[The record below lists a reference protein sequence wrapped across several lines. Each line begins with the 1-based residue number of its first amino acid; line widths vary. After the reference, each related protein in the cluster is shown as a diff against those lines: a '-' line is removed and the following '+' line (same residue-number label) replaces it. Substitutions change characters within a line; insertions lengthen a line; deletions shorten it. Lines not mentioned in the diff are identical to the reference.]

1 MTIMAK
7 YTIPQIA
14 KALSAGGVAAV
25 GAAITAA
32 GGPDLSSLDLG
43 EWAFVIGSGLTTFG
57 ATFGTPNAESEPTA
71 GTAAAD
77 VERAAKSVQAVE
89 QQRDIFAKTA
99 DDLKGAL
106 VRAGTGLAGDVFE
119 QVVKSAIR

>member
-1 MTIMAK
+1 MAK
-7 YTIPQIA
+7 YTISQIA

-43 EWAFVIGSGLTTFG
+43 EWALVAGAGLTTFG
-57 ATFGTPNAESEPTA
+57 ATFGTPNAEAEPTA
-71 GTAAAD
+71 HTAAAD
-77 VERAAKSVQAVE
+77 VERAAKSVRAVE
-89 QQRDIFAKTA
+89 EQRDIFAQTA
-99 DDLKGAL
+99 DDLKGVL

-119 QVVKSAIR
+119 QVLKNAVR